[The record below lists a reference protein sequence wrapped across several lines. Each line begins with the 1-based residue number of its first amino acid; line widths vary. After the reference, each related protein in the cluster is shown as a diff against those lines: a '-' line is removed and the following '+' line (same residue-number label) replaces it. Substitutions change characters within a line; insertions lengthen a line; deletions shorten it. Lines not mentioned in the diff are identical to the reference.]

1 MLIVKTEFF
10 SSVIGRK
17 SGSEVVQK
25 NEQDPAGF
33 IENGGVFNSIGA
45 GYSAVVTPLEDT
57 VHDYICNYIS
67 RGRFLGD

>member
-33 IENGGVFNSIGA
+33 IENGGVLNSIGA

-57 VHDYICNYIS
+57 VHDYICNCIS